1 MSKETFPYESHTD
14 TPVPE
19 EVREAA
25 KKQVK
30 KPAKDSAADVA
41 KAILGKMMP

>member
-30 KPAKDSAADVA
+30 SPPRTPPPTWPRPS
-41 KAILGKMMP
+41 LGK